1 MRALP
6 NGDENVNVNAMHF
19 RQRPKTTRSQ
29 RKRDAFSLAPG
40 ALTKLV
46 PKRLLRSSWY
56 KVYMLVH
63 ITYHRGDD
71 RQEQTQ
77 QLAHGDDSDNGKN
90 DVPLNSIWLLESVIT
105 TTSSPWLETAAKSTS
120 EETLLSRCSV
130 QTHHAACSISPTP
143 KSSACLASPSVYVAR
158 MASDCTVHVFVVK
171 PPPKSKKKVLR
182 PKNAK
187 RMGHCRLQNTNKW
200 CSAC

>member
-1 MRALP
+1 M
-6 NGDENVNVNAMHF
+6 
-19 RQRPKTTRSQ
+19 
-29 RKRDAFSLAPG
+29 AF
-40 ALTKLV
+40 
-46 PKRLLRSSWY
+46 LLRSSWY

-90 DVPLNSIWLLESVIT
+90 DAPLNSIWLLERSLQ
-105 TTSSPWLETAAKSTS
+105 PRPRHGWKQQRNQPLKR
-120 EETLLSRCSV
+120 LSFRDV
-130 QTHHAACSISPTP
+130 QSKRIMQHAACSISPTP

-158 MASDCTVHVFVVK
+158 MASDRTVHVFVIK